1 LRCSFAGGFDVEV
14 NQFLT
19 IDDGDAQL
27 FGLRRIEQHAFHVCS
42 RALAGH
48 DNSRSPHGMQGRNT
62 KTCWKYGIDM
72 SANRKWLSELF
83 CGCLMPVIDLFRF
96 DLHHSIVCVFAARNS
111 SNIASS
117 SGERNT
123 LWVAGKSVQKT
134 GIAVVLFCDGNVF
147 SISFLNAATA
157 QSWYDLR
164 VTATSGNCATE
175 ATSGYRA
182 RRSRTANRRL
192 LYFKMNGLSKE
203 SASLLEVGEEAVG
216 QRIDNFLLKL
226 AKGVPKSH
234 IYRILRSGE
243 VRVNKKRIDADYR
256 LAEGDLVRV
265 PPIRIAARTETTPTP
280 ARDFD
285 LLFEDEA
292 LLVVNKPSGVAVHGG
307 SGVSFGVIEQLRRAR
322 PQARM
327 LELAHRLDRETSG
340 LLIVAKKR
348 AALTRLHDMF
358 RDGVISKRYL
368 ALVKGRWTNPL
379 QHVKLPLHK
388 YLTSEGER
396 RVSVSADGKEA
407 HSIVRLLARWENFSL
422 VEVELKTGRTHQI
435 RVHLAHL
442 GFPIAGDDKYGDFT
456 LNRTLQK
463 TGLKR
468 MFLHAAKLTFKHP
481 LLDERITLE
490 APLPEELGTFLQ
502 RLDRHEKKDH
512 VAAV

>member
-1 LRCSFAGGFDVEV
+1 
-14 NQFLT
+14 
-19 IDDGDAQL
+19 
-27 FGLRRIEQHAFHVCS
+27 
-42 RALAGH
+42 
-48 DNSRSPHGMQGRNT
+48 MQGRNT

-243 VRVNKKRIDADYR
+243 VRVKKKGSMPTTALPKAIWSGYRRSALQQGPRRPLRRREISTSCSRMRRCWSSTSRAGLRFMAAAGSASASSNSCVAPARR
-256 LAEGDLVRV
+256 LACLNWLT
-265 PPIRIAARTETTPTP
+265 ASTAKH
-280 ARDFD
+280 RDC
-285 LLFEDEA
+285 
-292 LLVVNKPSGVAVHGG
+292 
-307 SGVSFGVIEQLRRAR
+307 
-322 PQARM
+322 
-327 LELAHRLDRETSG
+327 
-340 LLIVAKKR
+340 
-348 AALTRLHDMF
+348 
-358 RDGVISKRYL
+358 
-368 ALVKGRWTNPL
+368 
-379 QHVKLPLHK
+379 
-388 YLTSEGER
+388 
-396 RVSVSADGKEA
+396 
-407 HSIVRLLARWENFSL
+407 
-422 VEVELKTGRTHQI
+422 
-435 RVHLAHL
+435 
-442 GFPIAGDDKYGDFT
+442 
-456 LNRTLQK
+456 
-463 TGLKR
+463 
-468 MFLHAAKLTFKHP
+468 
-481 LLDERITLE
+481 
-490 APLPEELGTFLQ
+490 
-502 RLDRHEKKDH
+502 
-512 VAAV
+512 